1 MKEEER
7 KKREEEER
15 IRREKEEEERK
26 KKEEEKRIRR
36 EKEEEERKKREEEER
51 IRREKE
57 ETERKKR
64 EEEERIKREKEEEE
78 RKKREEEERKKWE
91 EERKKWEE
99 EEKKRKEEEEKR
111 EKEQLEKLLDE
122 HLLKINKKKEE
133 LSQNEL
139 EVKMQGL
146 KYKLAFENYDKI
158 IKREYYNDS
167 EGRDITFNFEEF
179 KEISLEPIVNL
190 EVTDSGKIIIL
201 TYKNV
206 SKIYIYNQY
215 TYEEENCLIFES
227 QVNSFVYNKGKIY
240 CALLESRDNILIIP
254 LDNTDNKFYL
264 NGHYHNVT
272 GVIIT
277 SYNYLVSA
285 DVQGNVLVWDNYKVK
300 KRINDFCKKINT
312 ITEIHSG
319 QQRIAILSFYSEVV
333 KFYDLRYS
341 EVLPL
346 ASIENIKGSG
356 FQNNM
361 LKLNSNILAIA
372 GTYIYIIDI
381 NSFMLTNSINC
392 AFAND
397 CISTSL
403 YLKDNKGFFF
413 VSQALTNNYL
423 DDIEKGTLGY
433 YEYDFN
439 NVVIPE
445 YNQLI
450 KKGSK
455 MHAHDNFI
463 VSIRNINDYTFVS
476 GSFDGKIKF
485 WNLKQI

>member
-1 MKEEER
+1 M
-7 KKREEEER
+7 
-15 IRREKEEEERK
+15 
-26 KKEEEKRIRR
+26 
-36 EKEEEERKKREEEER
+36 
-51 IRREKE
+51 
-57 ETERKKR
+57 
-64 EEEERIKREKEEEE
+64 
-78 RKKREEEERKKWE
+78 
-91 EERKKWEE
+91 
-99 EEKKRKEEEEKR
+99 
-111 EKEQLEKLLDE
+111 
-122 HLLKINKKKEE
+122 KINKKKEE
-133 LSQNEL
+133 LTQYEL
-139 EVKMQGL
+139 EIKMQGL
-146 KYKLAFENYDKI
+146 KYKLAYENYDKI
-158 IKREYYNDS
+158 MKKEFYNDN
-167 EGRDITFNFEEF
+167 EGRDITYKFEEL
-179 KEISLEPIVNL
+179 KQIELEPIVNL

-201 TYKNV
+201 TYKTV

-227 QVNSFVYNKGKIY
+227 KVNSFVYKKGTVY
-240 CALLESRDNILIIP
+240 CALLESSDNILVIP
-254 LDNTDNKFYL
+254 LDNTDNKYYL
-264 NGHYHNVT
+264 NGHYHGVT
-272 GVIIT
+272 GVNKT
-277 SYNYLVSA
+277 SYGYLVSA
-285 DVQGNVLVWDNYKVK
+285 DEKGTVIVWDNNKVK
-300 KRINDFCKKINT
+300 KRINDFFKKINT
-312 ITEIHSG
+312 ITEIHES

-333 KFYDLRYS
+333 KFYDLRYNN
-341 EVLPL
+341 VLPL

-403 YLKDNKGFFF
+403 ILKDRKGFFF

-423 DDIEKGTLGY
+423 DDIEKGTLSY

-439 NVVIPE
+439 NEVIPE

-455 MHAHDNFI
+455 MNAHDNFI
-463 VSIRNINDYTFVS
+463 VAIRKIKNDTLVS

-485 WNLKQI
+485 WNLKEI

>member
-1 MKEEER
+1 MKEEERKKREELR

-15 IRREKEEEERK
+15 IRREREEL
-26 KKEEEKRIRR
+26 
-36 EKEEEERKKREEEER
+36 RKKREEE
-51 IRREKE
+51 
-57 ETERKKR
+57 ERKKR
-64 EEEERIKREKEEEE
+64 EEEERIKREKEEAE
-78 RKKREEEERKKWE
+78 RKKRE
-91 EERKKWEE
+91 EE
-99 EEKKRKEEEEKR
+99 EEKKRKEEEEKK
-111 EKEQLEKLLDE
+111 EKEHLEKLLDE

-133 LSQNEL
+133 LTQYEL

-146 KYKLAFENYDKI
+146 KFKLAFENYDKI
-158 IKREYYNDS
+158 TKKEYYNDN

-179 KEISLEPIVNL
+179 KEISLEPIINL

-201 TYKNV
+201 TYKSV
-206 SKIYIYNQY
+206 SKIYIYNQN

-227 QVNSFVYNKGKIY
+227 QVNSFVYNRGNIY
-240 CALLESRDNILIIP
+240 CALLENANNILIIP

-264 NGHYHNVT
+264 NGHYHGVT
-272 GVIIT
+272 GLIKT
-277 SYNYLVSA
+277 FYNYLVSA
-285 DVQGNVLVWDNYKVK
+285 DVQGNVVVWDNYKVK
-300 KRINDFCKKINT
+300 KRINDFNKKINT
-312 ITEIHSG
+312 ITEIHEG
-319 QQRIAILSFYSEVV
+319 QQRIAILSFYSEEV

-341 EVLPL
+341 GVLPL
-346 ASIENIKGSG
+346 ASIQNIKGSG
-356 FQNNM
+356 LQNNM

-372 GTYIYIIDI
+372 GTYLYIIDI

-439 NVVIPE
+439 NVAIPE

-450 KKGSK
+450 KKGTK

-463 VSIRNINDYTFVS
+463 VSIRKINSDTFVS

-485 WNLKQI
+485 WKLKQI